1 MLRLILIP
9 ISIVLLLLVAAVI
22 LVPVL
27 LDKEE
32 LLELASE
39 VLYEE
44 TGATLTVG
52 GDIGLTL
59 FPTIGISLADAGL
72 TMEGSEQPDLHARS
86 LEIGVQPIP
95 LIFGDVQI
103 NTIRLDGMTAR
114 IESAP
119 QQADADSDQL
129 SDKQLDA
136 FYAARRKAMKEADD
150 AAGAELAL
158 AVPLALN
165 VRHLIITGSRLELVD
180 PTAQESTVIELV
192 RLETTGLNLD
202 GRPIPLELQLRI
214 PGEQVIDVALDGSIR
229 IDQQTQVATLEAV
242 KVVIN
247 GVAAQPVKLQTS
259 GSIDIT
265 RQVADLQ
272 LALEL
277 GETKGGGTL
286 RYASF
291 ESPQVD
297 ASLQLNLLDP
307 ALLVLAGPEA
317 AAEAGGD
324 TTAPTNGDEPLPLDA
339 IRLIDTRLDLSIDKA
354 QFGAHAVN
362 NMRAKLRAVDGVI
375 RVTTLTGDLHG
386 GKLDLQAT
394 FNGKHN
400 TAKLKSTGSLT
411 AMDIATAL
419 AASEADPILTG
430 TANLSWQLKSSGR
443 SVNELIAA
451 LSGPVKLRTEQVVLQ
466 EMSVE
471 HVVCQA
477 VALTNQEQLTATF
490 PANTKFQTLSAD
502 IQLAEGKAKLR
513 PLRAELPQIALRGTG
528 VFNLISQD
536 FKASVKATLSPE
548 LEQLDRAC
556 RVSKRL
562 TAIDWPVNCKG
573 NVSTDPAKWCSVDTE
588 EIIQD
593 LAKNEGKKKLQK
605 EANKLLKKLFK

>member
-9 ISIVLLLLVAAVI
+9 LSIVLLLLVAAVI

-44 TGATLTVG
+44 TGATLDVD

-59 FPTIGISLADAGL
+59 FPTVGISLAGAGL
-72 TMEGSEQPDLHARS
+72 TMPGSAQPDLQARS
-86 LEIGVQPIP
+86 LEIGVQFIP
-95 LIFGDVQI
+95 LLFGNVHI

-119 QQADADSDQL
+119 EQAAVDSGKL
-129 SDKQLDA
+129 SDEQLDA
-136 FYAARRKAMKEADD
+136 FYATRRKAMRKADD
-150 AAGAELAL
+150 VAGAELAL
-158 AVPLALN
+158 AVPLALE
-165 VRHLIITGSRLELVD
+165 VKHLVITDSRLELVD
-180 PTAQESTVIELV
+180 PTAHQSTVIELV
-192 RLETTGLNLD
+192 RLEATGLNLD
-202 GRPIPLELQLRI
+202 GKPIPLELQLRV
-214 PGEQVIDVALDGSIR
+214 PGEQVIDVALDGNISL
-229 IDQQTQVATLEAV
+229 DQQTQVATLEAV
-242 KVVIN
+242 KLIIG
-247 GVAAQPVKLQTS
+247 GVAAQPVKLQIS
-259 GSIDIT
+259 GAIDIS

-277 GETKGGGTL
+277 GETKGSGSL

-291 ESPQVD
+291 ESPQID
-297 ASLQLNLLDP
+297 TSLQLNLLDP
-307 ALLVLAGPEA
+307 ALFALAGPEA
-317 AAEAGGD
+317 TAAASGD
-324 TTAPTNGDEPLPLDA
+324 TPSASGDEPLPLDA
-339 IRLIDTRLDLSIDKA
+339 IRLIDTRADLSIDKA
-354 QFGAHAVN
+354 RFDAHTVS
-362 NMRAKLRAVDGVI
+362 NMRVKLRAVDGVI
-375 RVTTLTGDLHG
+375 QVTSLTGDLHG

-400 TAKLKSTGSLT
+400 TAKLKTAGSLT
-411 AMDIATAL
+411 AMDIATTL
-419 AASEADPILTG
+419 AAVESDPILTG
-430 TANLSWQLKSSGR
+430 TANLNWQLHSKGR
-443 SVNELIAA
+443 SVNELVAA

-471 HVVCQA
+471 HMVCQT

-490 PANTKFQTLSAD
+490 PPNTKFQTLSAD
-502 IQLAEGKAKLR
+502 IQLGDGKAMLR
-513 PLRAELPQIALRGTG
+513 PLRAELRHIALKGTG
-528 VFNLISQD
+528 AFDLLSLD
-536 FKASVKATLSPE
+536 FKATVKATLSPN
-548 LEQLDRAC
+548 LEQVDRAC

-593 LAKNEGKKKLQK
+593 LAKNEGKRKLQK
-605 EANKLLKKLFK
+605 EANKLLKKLFN

>member
-1 MLRLILIP
+1 MR
-9 ISIVLLLLVAAVI
+9 
-22 LVPVL
+22 
-27 LDKEE
+27 
-32 LLELASE
+32 
-39 VLYEE
+39 
-44 TGATLTVG
+44 
-52 GDIGLTL
+52 
-59 FPTIGISLADAGL
+59 
-72 TMEGSEQPDLHARS
+72 
-86 LEIGVQPIP
+86 
-95 LIFGDVQI
+95 
-103 NTIRLDGMTAR
+103 
-114 IESAP
+114 
-119 QQADADSDQL
+119 DADDT
-129 SDKQLDA
+129 
-136 FYAARRKAMKEADD
+136 
-150 AAGAELAL
+150 AGAELAL
-158 AVPLALN
+158 AVPLELE
-165 VRHLIITGSRLELVD
+165 VKHLVITDSRLELVD
-180 PTAQESTVIELV
+180 PTAQKSTVIELL
-192 RLETTGLNLD
+192 RLESTGLNLD
-202 GRPIPLELQLRI
+202 GKPIPLELQLRI
-214 PGEQVIDVALDGSIR
+214 PGEQVIDVTLDGNIR

-242 KVVIN
+242 KLVIS

-259 GSIDIT
+259 GAIDLS

-272 LALEL
+272 LTLEL
-277 GETKGGGTL
+277 GETKGSGSL

-307 ALLVLAGPEA
+307 ALLALTGPEA
-317 AAEAGGD
+317 AAAASGD
-324 TTAPTNGDEPLPLDA
+324 TPPASGDEPLPLDA
-339 IRLIDTRLDLSIDKA
+339 IRLIDTRADLSIDQA
-354 QFGAHAVN
+354 RFEAHTVSDL
-362 NMRAKLRAVDGVI
+362 RVKLRAVDGVI
-375 RVTTLTGDLHG
+375 QITSLTGDLHG

-400 TAKLKSTGSLT
+400 TAKLNTRGSLT

-419 AASEADPILTG
+419 AAAEADPILTG
-430 TANLSWQLKSSGR
+430 TANLNWQLNSKGR

-451 LSGPVKLRTEQVVLQ
+451 LSGPIKLLTEQVVLQ

-471 HVVCQA
+471 QMVCQA

-502 IQLAEGKAKLR
+502 IQLADGKARLR
-513 PLRAELPQIALRGTG
+513 PLRAELPHIALVGSG
-528 VFNLISQD
+528 AFDLLSQD

-593 LAKNEGKKKLQK
+593 LAKNEGKRKLQK

>member
-1 MLRLILIP
+1 MRRLILIP
-9 ISIVLLLLVAAVI
+9 LSIVLLLLVAAVI
-22 LVPVL
+22 LVPLL

-32 LLELASE
+32 LLALASE
-39 VLYEE
+39 ALYEKTE
-44 TGATLTVG
+44 ATLTVD

-59 FPTIGISLADAGL
+59 FPTVGISLADAGL
-72 TMEGSEQPDLHARS
+72 TMAGSEQPDLQARS
-86 LEIGVQPIP
+86 LEIGVQLIP
-95 LIFGDVQI
+95 LFSGNVHI

-119 QQADADSDQL
+119 EQATVDSGKL
-129 SDKQLDA
+129 SDEQLDA
-136 FYAARRKAMKEADD
+136 FYAARRKAMREADD

-158 AVPLALN
+158 AVPLALE
-165 VRHLIITGSRLELVD
+165 VKHLVITDSRLELVD
-180 PTAQESTVIELV
+180 PTTLQSTVIELV

-202 GRPIPLELQLRI
+202 GKPIPLELQLRV
-214 PGEQVIDVALDGSIR
+214 PGEQVIDVALDGNISL
-229 IDQQTQVATLEAV
+229 DQQTQVATLEAV
-242 KVVIN
+242 KLIIS
-247 GVAAQPVKLQTS
+247 GVAAQPVKLQIS
-259 GSIDIT
+259 GAIDIS

-277 GETKGGGTL
+277 GETKGSGSL

-291 ESPQVD
+291 ESPQID
-297 ASLQLNLLDP
+297 TSLQLNLLDP
-307 ALLVLAGPEA
+307 ALFALAGPEA
-317 AAEAGGD
+317 AAAARGD
-324 TTAPTNGDEPLPLDA
+324 TPSTSGDEPLPLDA
-339 IRLIDTRLDLSIDKA
+339 IRLIDTRADLRIDKA
-354 QFGAHAVN
+354 RFDAHTVSD
-362 NMRAKLRAVDGVI
+362 MRVKLRAVDGVI
-375 RVTTLTGDLHG
+375 QITSLTGDLHG

-400 TAKLKSTGSLT
+400 TAKLKTAGSLT
-411 AMDIATAL
+411 AMDIASAL
-419 AASEADPILTG
+419 AAVESDPILTG
-430 TANLSWQLKSSGR
+430 TAGLNWQLHSKGR
-443 SVNELIAA
+443 SVNELVAA
-451 LSGPVKLRTEQVVLQ
+451 LSGPVKLRTEQVVLR

-471 HVVCQA
+471 HMVCQA

-490 PANTKFQTLSAD
+490 PAYTKFQTLSAD
-502 IQLAEGKAKLR
+502 IQLADGKARLR
-513 PLRAELPQIALRGTG
+513 PLRAELPQIALVGTG
-528 VFNLISQD
+528 AFDLLSQD

-593 LAKNEGKKKLQK
+593 LAKNEGKRKLQK